1 MDLSCYLAFYKVPP
15 TLINNN
21 KLSIN
26 GTFIKGVANEK
37 TLEVNEVIFYLS
49 LTTAPTVSS

>member
-21 KLSIN
+21 KLFIN
-26 GTFIKGVANEK
+26 GTLIKGVANEK
-37 TLEVNEVIFYLS
+37 AL
-49 LTTAPTVSS
+49 